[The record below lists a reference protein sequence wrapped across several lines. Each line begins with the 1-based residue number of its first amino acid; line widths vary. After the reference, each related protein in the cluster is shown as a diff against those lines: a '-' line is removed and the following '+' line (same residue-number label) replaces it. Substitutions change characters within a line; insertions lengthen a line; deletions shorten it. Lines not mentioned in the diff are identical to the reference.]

1 MTPIKRKLLY
11 IFRGTLLRLRI
22 TWDHGKTLTL
32 SVGYHVDRVD
42 SKGKAKWDGSRCVRN
57 TTHGEDKVPA
67 SIINKVLEQLEEKID
82 KSFYSFEQKDCIP
95 KAKELKELLN
105 PSSTEQL
112 TLDVLIK
119 KYRSEQ
125 SVLNQ
130 WSDRTKRSVKQALD
144 NLLSVFGKDKKIDVI
159 TDEDLVKL
167 MNFMLTKKCYD
178 QKYEGEKAVIKSG
191 LSNTTINRY
200 MIFIRSFAK
209 WAQDKGYCED
219 TKLLVKSK
227 NLSSPNQP
235 VIYLTMEELK
245 RFRSVPLT
253 PAKQEISDAFYF
265 GCFTGLRYSDLSDL
279 RWNQIKDDSIEI
291 VTKKTHD
298 LLTIQLNKFSSEILS
313 KRVRGSND
321 DKVFYIINN
330 SDFNKGV
337 KQIAREAKIDTPI
350 KIVSYSG
357 NERITKTLPKWH
369 YITSHTPRKTF
380 VTNALSLGIPVPI
393 VMKWTGHK
401 TFKAMRPYIDVVS
414 SAQQKNMD
422 LFNSIQEFDTQ

>member
-42 SKGKAKWDGSRCVRN
+42 TKGKAKWDGSRCIRN
-57 TTHGEDKVPA
+57 TTHGEEKVPA

-82 KSFYSFEQKDCIP
+82 KSFYVFEQKDCIP
-95 KAKELKELLN
+95 KAKDLKDILN
-105 PSSTEQL
+105 PASKDQL
-112 TLDVLIK
+112 TLDELIK
-119 KYRSEQ
+119 KYMAEQ

-144 NLLSVFGKDKKIDVI
+144 NLLAVFGKNKKIDVI

-167 MNFMLTKKCYD
+167 MNYMLTKKCFE
-178 QKYEGEKAVIKSG
+178 QKYEGEKPVIKTG

-209 WAQDKGYCED
+209 WAQDKRYCED
-219 TKLLVKSK
+219 TKLLIKSK

-245 RFRSVPLT
+245 RFRSVTLT

-265 GCFTGLRYSDLSDL
+265 GCFTGLRYSDLADL
-279 RWNQIKDDSIEI
+279 RWNQIKDDYIEI

-313 KRVRGSND
+313 KRVRGSDN

-337 KQIAREAKIDTPI
+337 KQIAKEAKIDTPI
-350 KIVSYSG
+350 KIVSYCG

-422 LFNSIQEFDTQ
+422 LFNSIQEFESQ